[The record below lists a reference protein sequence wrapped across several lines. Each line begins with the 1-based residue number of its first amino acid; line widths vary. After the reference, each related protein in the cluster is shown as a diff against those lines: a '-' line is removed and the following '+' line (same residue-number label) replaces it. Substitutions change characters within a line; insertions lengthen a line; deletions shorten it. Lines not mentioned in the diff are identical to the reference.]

1 MGNLLTHILE
11 TVGSAGVFS
20 GTNFALTTFFDHD
33 DGERKRHDLATEKLQ
48 KARDAWVKERQQKID
63 FINER
68 LRKEKQAQEY
78 INDLDVGM
86 RLYYEATKQRLPP
99 LSPEPKLSDFYH
111 PSEAQKTGEILFIT
125 TGFGIMGF
133 LIYKYA

>member
-1 MGNLLTHILE
+1 MGNLLSDIFE
-11 TVGSAGVFS
+11 TSVSAGVFS
-20 GTNFALTTFFDHD
+20 GTNFALSTFWDH
-33 DGERKRHDLATEKLQ
+33 GGEERKRHDKAMEKLQ

-99 LSPEPKLSDFYH
+99 LSPKPKLSDFYH
-111 PSEAQKTGEILFIT
+111 PSETQKTGEILFIT